1 MQYYLFT
8 EADMSELSEKYMAQ
22 VAGNRALCRR
32 LSLDILAGTLPHA
45 LILEG
50 ASGSGKKL
58 IALNIAAA
66 LACTGKSGDSSS
78 VPCLK
83 CLECRKVFEGLCPDV
98 IFVNRGEKASI
109 GVEEARFVREDVKVI
124 PNDLERKIYIIDE
137 ADKMTDQAQNA
148 LLLTLEEPPSYA
160 VFILLCESASR
171 LLETI
176 RSRAPVFRTELM
188 SAQEIEACILEKS
201 ERARALKLQNPSLLK
216 QISVS
221 AGGTVG
227 RALEY
232 LDEKKF
238 APIKEARELT
248 YEFLDTIADGAK
260 AGAVVP
266 LLSRFSAKR
275 DELQFQLEMI
285 LEATVELMI
294 LKRSEAR
301 ALTFFESE
309 QKALEL
315 CDRIPLSRLFSS
327 CEAVNEAINEN
338 KMNAN
343 VKLLLIK
350 MATNMKIL

>member
-1 MQYYLFT
+1 MQYYVFT
-8 EADMSELSEKYMAQ
+8 EAGMSELSEKYMTQ

-45 LILEG
+45 LIIEG

-58 IALNIAAA
+58 IALNIAAS
-66 LACTGKSGDSSS
+66 LACTGKDENSRS
-78 VPCLK
+78 VPCLN

-98 IFVNRGEKASI
+98 IFVSRGEKATI

-124 PNDLERKIYIIDE
+124 PNDLEHKIYIIDE

-188 SAQEIEACILEKS
+188 SAHQIETCILEKS
-201 ERARALKLQNPSLLK
+201 ERARTLKAQNPSLLK

-221 AGGTVG
+221 ACGTVG

-248 YEFLDTIADGAK
+248 GDFLSAIADGAR

-266 LLSRFSAKR
+266 LLSRFPSKR
-275 DELQFQLEMI
+275 DELQFQLEML

-294 LKRSEAR
+294 LKRSDAR
-301 ALTFFESE
+301 SLTFFESE

-315 CDRIPLSRLFSS
+315 CELIPLSRLFALS
-327 CEAVNEAINEN
+327 EAVKEAIDEN

-343 VKLLLIK
+343 VKLLLMK
-350 MATNMKIL
+350 MATSIKIL